1 MNLLIVAPAFPPD
14 RRVGAV
20 RMGSLARYL
29 LKKNVSITVITNRK
43 SSIDVDVSKYV
54 YVDILESGRYS
65 EKFEKNEQL
74 YLDAFNKETDAGE
87 YDTVIVSGGPFYTFS
102 IAKSAKIKGIP
113 CILDFRDPWIF
124 DYREAKEFFS
134 PKKLYTKA
142 KELPKERA
150 AVKAASAVVTVTDGW
165 KRDFEKCYPSQKD
178 KFFTIL
184 NGYDDELLT
193 NLQRAEFDSQG
204 KKIIGVFGKL
214 FYYTEQYS
222 KVFLNGIKALSNS
235 FTILQ
240 IGEKEENAEQLMSEC
255 AVPLDTLESTG
266 FLPYKEGIEYL
277 MNADVLLIIDVRAS
291 AIGTKI
297 YDYIFLGKPIIF
309 VGPKT
314 TQFAKIVGSIRG
326 NYVCSTE
333 NEVTTAFKEIL
344 LKKKNISANNGEID
358 NYARSAQ
365 NERWWQLL
373 NGKL

>member
-43 SSIDVDVSKYV
+43 SSIDVNVSKYV
-54 YVDILESGRYS
+54 YVDTLESGRYS
-65 EKFEKNEQL
+65 EKFAKNEQL
-74 YLDAFNKETDAGE
+74 YLNAFNEETDAE
-87 YDTVIVSGGPFYTFS
+87 KYDNVIISGGPFYTFS
-102 IAKSAKIKGIP
+102 IAKSAKDKGIS

-134 PKKLYTKA
+134 PKKLFTKV
-142 KELPKERA
+142 KELPKERS

-165 KRDFEKCYPSQKD
+165 KHDFEKFYPSQKD
-178 KFFTIL
+178 KFYTIL

-222 KVFLNGIKALSNS
+222 KVFLNGIKALSDS

-240 IGEKEENAEQLMSEC
+240 IGEKEENAEQLMTEC

-266 FLPYKEGIEYL
+266 FLSYKEGIEYL

-297 YDYIFLGKPIIF
+297 YDYIFLGKSIIF

-344 LKKKNISANNGEID
+344 LKKKTISANNGEID

>member
-20 RMGSLARYL
+20 RMGSLAHYL
-29 LKKNVSITVITNRK
+29 LKKSVSITVITNRK

-54 YVDILESGRYS
+54 YVDTLESGRYS
-65 EKFEKNEQL
+65 EKFAKNEQL
-74 YLDAFNKETDAGE
+74 YLKAFNEETDAE
-87 YDTVIVSGGPFYTFS
+87 KYDNVIISGGPFYTFS
-102 IAKSAKIKGIP
+102 IAKSAKDKGIP

-124 DYREAKEFFS
+124 DYREAKEFFL
-134 PKKLYTKA
+134 PKKLFTKV
-142 KELPKERA
+142 KELPKERS

-165 KRDFEKCYPSQKD
+165 KHDFEKFYPSQKD
-178 KFFTIL
+178 KFYTIL

-193 NLQRAEFDSQG
+193 NLQKAKFDSQG

-222 KVFLNGIKALSNS
+222 KVFLRGIKNLTDSYS
-235 FTILQ
+235 ILQ
-240 IGEKEENAEQLMSEC
+240 VGEKEENAEQMMNEC
-255 AVPLDTLESTG
+255 SVPLESLKSTG
-266 FLPYKEGIEYL
+266 FLPYKEGMEYL
-277 MNADVLLIIDVRAS
+277 MNADVLLIVDVRAS

-314 TQFAKIVGSIRG
+314 TQFARIVGSIKG

-333 NEVTTAFKEIL
+333 NEVTVAFKEVL
-344 LKKKNISANNGEID
+344 SKKETISANNWEMKK
-358 NYARSAQ
+358 YARSAQ
-365 NERWWQLL
+365 NESWWQLL